1 MGQILPKDQGREEMS
16 VSAGMG
22 FDIINFW
29 PLVEQSAETSHLE
42 LDSSLLVD
50 LSGSTEAKLD
60 EESADLPDA
69 RRPR

>member
-42 LDSSLLVD
+42 LDPLYL
-50 LSGSTEAKLD
+50 
-60 EESADLPDA
+60 
-69 RRPR
+69 